1 MMKEKIKTE
10 YKLLISVFL
19 IGLGNISNYIIE
31 LAELRN
37 VIINITAL
45 FLFSIFLI
53 INGVYGREKNLSIA
67 LFILSLCA
75 LWFSGVKD
83 PTGVFIFLMAYYG
96 IKDSYRI
103 VILYVIVFG
112 LLVLTKHIYYGLQ
125 IPQLLTFMAGTSLYI
140 ILFLHFM
147 PDNKKR
153 NDTKAPI
160 VPEVEGLS
168 QEVVDIM
175 KLRMLD
181 YDWPEIRDKMEFE
194 KQPSSIVSEISRAR
208 GKAKITN
215 QEAFV
220 ILILLGLKRNGQLSE
235 ILGNEE

>member
-1 MMKEKIKTE
+1 MKIKTE
-10 YKLLISVFL
+10 YKLLLSVFL
-19 IGLGNISNYIIE
+19 IELGNIAIYVTDE
-31 LAELRN
+31 ALLRN
-37 VIINITAL
+37 LITSIIIFIVFAAL
-45 FLFSIFLI
+45 LI
-53 INGVYGREKNLSIA
+53 INGVYGNDKILSIGI
-67 LFILSLCA
+67 FILSLCA
-75 LWFSGVKD
+75 LWFSGYKD
-83 PTGVFIFLMAYYG
+83 PTGVFIFLMAYHA

-103 VILYVIVFG
+103 VILYVLLFG
-112 LLVLTKHIYYGLQ
+112 LCLISKYIYLGLQ

-147 PDNKKR
+147 PDKEKC

-160 VPEVEGLS
+160 VPEVEGIS
-168 QEVVDIM
+168 QEVVEIM

-181 YDWPEIRDKMEFE
+181 LDWPEIKDRMEFD

-208 GKAKITN
+208 GRANIIN

-235 ILGNEE
+235 ILGEYE